1 MPKPTKPLN
10 YPSKEDTHTPPS
22 SSEAAS
28 APTTGPSAPRP
39 RSKCPARR
47 RGKAPS
53 VPEPK
58 RPKLITLR
66 ASQSEYSDDDD
77 GGGNQEWAGPGAGP
91 GQQQQQQQLG
101 CTSSSDG
108 AAAFVPASLCSL
120 HPVSVEVEETMEE
133 VQVLL
138 FSPTR
143 MQDAHSFDFLRVT
156 SFFFCWFF
164 IVCACFSISPP
175 NASLRTQLDIF
186 ASMPD
191 VLGISQDALCS
202 DVKTAESE
210 TRSAAA
216 REHPLDLLVVSDGD
230 ADRTSDDPQC
240 HFLNTNNVF
249 HTVVLKYEREIL
261 ILFHNCLL

>member
-1 MPKPTKPLN
+1 MPKPTKPLS
-10 YPSKEDTHTPPS
+10 YPSKEDTHSPPSS

-39 RSKCPARR
+39 RSKCPAKR

-66 ASQSEYSDDDD
+66 ASQSEYSDDDED
-77 GGGNQEWAGPGAGP
+77 GNQEWAGPGR
-91 GQQQQQQQLG
+91 QQQQLG
-101 CTSSSDG
+101 CASSSDG

-138 FSPTR
+138 FLPTR
-143 MQDAHSFDFLRVT
+143 IQDVHSFYFLHVA
-156 SFFFCWFF
+156 SFSLVF
-164 IVCACFSISPP
+164 IVCACFCIPFP

-210 TRSAAA
+210 TCSAAPH
-216 REHPLDLLVVSDGD
+216 EHQLDLLVVSDGD
-230 ADRTSDDPQC
+230 ADRTSDDPQ
-240 HFLNTNNVF
+240 F
-249 HTVVLKYEREIL
+249 HSLTQIISPKLC
-261 ILFHNCLL
+261 FPHNCVKIT